1 MATRGRIAIALF
13 ALLAA
18 AGASYWIDGA
28 LTTQASPFD
37 RAISYTKTRAPFTPS
52 RTIDVTSASQLKR
65 ALRNLR
71 PGDLVRA
78 TADFNVTSTRYDA
91 LVIKNR
97 LRAPAVIDLSG
108 HQVKFVYSGKQ
119 NHSAVWL
126 DNPKNIRIYGGD
138 LSTSDTGGA
147 CLTNHG
153 GQHITWWYFTAHD
166 CGGTGAGFSG
176 GQAPTEH
183 DDFNG
188 TIWKVGQNLT
198 WDPHTEK
205 GTGLH
210 CVNLDDLNLYP
221 FRDNRFAFHCH
232 DVPTGAAIEYGASQR
247 AYPKPVG
254 NTIYLLA
261 TNLTNVAKTQTGG
274 NGIQF
279 WGVNGQ
285 SADIKF
291 IEVHNAEG
299 YALWDGGMDR
309 GTNLRGISVDYGRAS
324 NTNQNPLYAG
334 QNPWSDRLGEAYGSV
349 LPSPEQDRP

>member
-1 MATRGRIAIALF
+1 MTRGRVGIALV
-13 ALLAA
+13 AVLAA
-18 AGASYWIDGA
+18 AAASYWIGRA
-28 LTTQASPFD
+28 LTTQASPYD
-37 RAISYTKTRAPFTPS
+37 RAISYTKTRAPFAPA

-78 TADFNVTSTRYDA
+78 TADFNVTSARSDA

-108 HQVKFVYSGKQ
+108 HRVNFIYSGKQ

-126 DNPKNIRIYGGD
+126 DNPENLRIYGGD

-147 CLTNHG
+147 CLVNHG
-153 GQHITWWYFTAHD
+153 GQYITWWYFTAHD

-210 CVNLDDLNLYP
+210 CVNLDDHNLYP
-221 FRDNRFAFHCH
+221 FRSNRFAFHCH
-232 DVPTGAAIEYGASQR
+232 DIPTGAAIEYGASQR
-247 AYPKPVG
+247 ADPKPVD

-261 TNLTNVAKTQTGG
+261 DNLTDVAKIQTGG

-279 WGVNGQ
+279 WGVKGQ

-291 IEVHNAEG
+291 IEVTNAEG
-299 YALWDGGMDR
+299 YGLWDGGMNK
-309 GTNLRGISVDYGRAS
+309 GTNLKGISVEYGRAS

-334 QNPWSDRLGEAYGSV
+334 QNPWSDRLGEVYRSV
-349 LPSPEQDRP
+349 QPSPEPDQP

>member
-1 MATRGRIAIALF
+1 VTRGRSAILLI

-18 AGASYWIDGA
+18 AGASYWIDRA
-28 LTTQASPFD
+28 LTPRTSSYD
-37 RAISYTKTRAPFTPS
+37 RAISYTRTRAPFAAT
-52 RTIDVTSASQLKR
+52 RIVDVGSAAQLKD
-65 ALRNLR
+65 ALRTLR

-78 TADFNVTSTRYDA
+78 TADFSVTSDRFDA
-91 LVIKNR
+91 LVIKSR
-97 LRAPAVIDLSG
+97 LDAPAVIDLTG
-108 HQVKFVYSGKQ
+108 HTVKFIYSGDE

-126 DNPKNIRIYGGD
+126 DDPENLRIYGGE

-147 CLTNHG
+147 CLTIHG
-153 GQHITWWYFTAHD
+153 GQQITWWYFTAHD

-183 DDFNG
+183 DDFRG

-198 WDPHTEK
+198 WDPHREK

-210 CVNLDDLNLYP
+210 CVNLDDHNLYP
-221 FRDNRFAFHCH
+221 FRENRFAFYCH
-232 DVPTGAAIEYGASQR
+232 DIPTGAAIEYGASQPAR
-247 AYPKPVG
+247 PKPID
-254 NTIYLLA
+254 NTIYLRA
-261 TNLTNVAKTQTGG
+261 DDLTDVAKIQTGG

-291 IEVHNAEG
+291 IQVENAEG
-299 YALWDGGMDR
+299 YALWDGGMNE
-309 GTNLRGISVDYGRAS
+309 GTNLRGVRVEYGRAS

-334 QNPWSDRLGEAYGSV
+334 RNPWSDRLGEVYQSV
-349 LPSPEQDRP
+349 LPSPDEHHP